1 MKAEEVLYR
10 TTGGA
15 AWLVLNRPEK
25 LNALSSPMLA
35 ALQSHLEEAAAD
47 PAVRALFLTGTGR
60 GFCVGQ
66 DLAERTVD
74 PGADP
79 PDLGTSL
86 EERYN
91 PIVRL
96 MRSMPK
102 PVVVAVNGVAAGAGV
117 NLALAGD
124 IVVAARS
131 ATFQQA
137 FARIGLIPDSGGTY
151 FLPRKVGAARAAGLA
166 MLAEPLSAETA
177 AEWGLIWSV
186 VDDDALLDAAT
197 TAAQRLAEGP
207 TAGYAAIKAALNAS
221 PGNTL
226 DDQLDLERDLQRRS
240 GRTHDY
246 AEGVRAFIEKRPPEF
261 QGR

>member
-1 MKAEEVLYR
+1 MTTDEVLYR

-25 LNALSSPMLA
+25 LNALSGAMLE
-35 ALQSHLEEAAAD
+35 ALQSRLEEAAAD
-47 PAVRALFLTGTGR
+47 PAVRAVFLTGTGK

-74 PGADP
+74 PGEDP

-102 PVVVAVNGVAAGAGV
+102 PVVVAVNGVAAGAGA

-124 IVVAARS
+124 IVIAARS
-131 ATFQQA
+131 ATFLQA

-186 VDDDALLDAAT
+186 VDDSRLAAT
-197 TAAQRLAEGP
+197 TARITRSLAAGP
-207 TAGYAAIKAALNAS
+207 TQAYAAIKRALAVS
-221 PGNTL
+221 GSHDL
-226 DDQLDLERDLQRRS
+226 DTQLDLERDLQRSLGRS
-240 GRTHDY
+240 ADY
-246 AEGVRAFIEKRPPEF
+246 REGVKAFFEKRTTEF
-261 QGR
+261 EGR